1 MLEISTL
8 HARIPFMAENI
19 STNIEQFL
27 LFLESRGR
35 SKNTVTNYR
44 VDLEQFREYLL
55 RQGIFDVSGIDSQ
68 SVRVYLSNIIG
79 FGIAKSSAARKLSAV
94 RGFIRWLSS
103 REVLDYGVAAGLKGP
118 KLPSSLPRALSFE
131 ETEKL
136 LTEGPE
142 NGKHYQRDRLILEL
156 LYGSGLRVS
165 ELIDLNWEN
174 IETDQRMIRVFGKG
188 SKERLVPFGPGVKK
202 LLEDWKLLSKEGTK
216 GPLFLSEKG
225 AERLTVRTVHR
236 LVQRAALRV
245 GIYGVSPHTL
255 RHCFATHL
263 LERGAPLRVVQ
274 ELLGHESIAATQR
287 YLSITA
293 EQMKRSYMEY
303 HPRAHE

>member
-1 MLEISTL
+1 
-8 HARIPFMAENI
+8 MAENI

-27 LFLESRGR
+27 SFLDSRGR

-55 RQGIFDVSGIDSQ
+55 RQGILDVSGIDSQ

>member
-1 MLEISTL
+1 
-8 HARIPFMAENI
+8 MAENI
-19 STNIEQFL
+19 SENVDQFL
-27 LFLESRGR
+27 VFMESRGR
-35 SKNTVTNYR
+35 SKNTVINYR

-55 RQGIFDVSGIDSQ
+55 RQDISDVSGIDSQ

-103 REVLDYGVAAGLKGP
+103 REILEYGVAAGLKGP

-136 LTEGPE
+136 LVEGPE

-174 IETDQRMIRVFGKG
+174 IETDQRMIRVLGKG
-188 SKERLVPFGPGVKK
+188 SKERLVPFGQSVKK
-202 LLEDWKLLSKEGTK
+202 LLEDWSLLSKEGTK
-216 GPLFLSEKG
+216 GPLFVSEKG

-293 EQMKRSYMEY
+293 EQMKKSYMEH

>member
-1 MLEISTL
+1 MV
-8 HARIPFMAENI
+8 ENI
-19 STNIEQFL
+19 STNIDQFL
-27 LFLESRGR
+27 TFLESRGR

-55 RQGIFDVSGIDSQ
+55 RQGISDVSEIDSQ

-79 FGIAKSSAARKLSAV
+79 FGIAKSSAARKLSSV

-103 REVLDYGVAAGLKGP
+103 RELLEYGVAAGLKGP

-136 LTEGPE
+136 LVEGPE
-142 NGKHYQRDRLILEL
+142 LGKHYQRDRLVLEL

-174 IETDQRMIRVFGKG
+174 IETDQRIIRVLGKG
-188 SKERLVPFGPGVKK
+188 SKERLVPFGPSVKK
-202 LLEDWKLLSKEGTK
+202 LLEDWSVLSKEENK
-216 GPLFLSEKG
+216 GPLFISEKG
-225 AERLTVRTVHR
+225 AERLAVRTVHR

-245 GIYGVSPHTL
+245 GLYGVSPHTL

-293 EQMKRSYMEY
+293 EQMKKSYMEH

>member
-55 RQGIFDVSGIDSQ
+55 RQGISDVSGIDSQ

>member
-1 MLEISTL
+1 
-8 HARIPFMAENI
+8 MAENI
-19 STNIEQFL
+19 SENVDQFL
-27 LFLESRGR
+27 AFMESRGR
-35 SKNTVTNYR
+35 SKNTVINYR

-55 RQGIFDVSGIDSQ
+55 RQDISDVSGIDSQ

-103 REVLDYGVAAGLKGP
+103 REILEYGVAAGLKGP
-118 KLPSSLPRALSFE
+118 KLPLFLPRALSFE

-136 LTEGPE
+136 LVEGPE

-174 IETDQRMIRVFGKG
+174 IETDQRMIRVLGKG
-188 SKERLVPFGPGVKK
+188 SKERLVPFGQSVKK
-202 LLEDWKLLSKEGTK
+202 LLEDWSLLSKEGPK
-216 GPLFLSEKG
+216 GPLFVSEKG

-293 EQMKRSYMEY
+293 EQMKKSYMEH

>member
-1 MLEISTL
+1 
-8 HARIPFMAENI
+8 MAENI

-27 LFLESRGR
+27 SFLDSRGR

-55 RQGIFDVSGIDSQ
+55 RQGILDVSGIDSQ

-103 REVLDYGVAAGLKGP
+103 RNMLDYGVAAGLKGP

-131 ETEKL
+131 DTEKL
-136 LTEGPE
+136 LVEGPE
-142 NGKHYQRDRLILEL
+142 NGKHYHRDRLILEL

-174 IETDQRMIRVFGKG
+174 IEIDQRMIRVFGKG

-202 LLEDWKLLSKEGTK
+202 LLEDWRILSKNSTG
-216 GPLFLSEKG
+216 GPVFESEKG

-236 LVQRAALRV
+236 LVQRSAQRV

-287 YLSITA
+287 YLSITS

-303 HPRAHE
+303 HPRSHE

>member
-1 MLEISTL
+1 M
-8 HARIPFMAENI
+8 
-19 STNIEQFL
+19 

-55 RQGIFDVSGIDSQ
+55 RQGILDVSGIDSQ

-103 REVLDYGVAAGLKGP
+103 REILDYGVAAGLKGP
-118 KLPSSLPRALSFE
+118 KLPSSLQGALSFE

-165 ELIDLNWEN
+165 ELIDLS
-174 IETDQRMIRVFGKG
+174 TGK
-188 SKERLVPFGPGVKK
+188 
-202 LLEDWKLLSKEGTK
+202 
-216 GPLFLSEKG
+216 
-225 AERLTVRTVHR
+225 HR
-236 LVQRAALRV
+236 D
-245 GIYGVSPHTL
+245 
-255 RHCFATHL
+255 
-263 LERGAPLRVVQ
+263 
-274 ELLGHESIAATQR
+274 
-287 YLSITA
+287 
-293 EQMKRSYMEY
+293 RSRE
-303 HPRAHE
+303 